1 MKLNIKSISKPVL
14 LFLAIIAI
22 IGSVFIP
29 SMTSSYMLRVLNIT
43 MITYLCVLSV
53 YVLLGMCGQ
62 NSFAQ
67 AGLWG
72 VGSYI
77 TANVMMKFGYP
88 ALVALIVSTIGT
100 ALFAFILGF
109 AFFRLR
115 QYYFTFASV
124 GLMAILSGL
133 FMNWKEVTGGAMGI
147 SDVPDFSIGAFVAD
161 TETSMYFVI
170 ILVCIIVSLLMKVLF
185 HSALG
190 RSFMAIRDNE
200 MAANCLG
207 VNSLL
212 TKSIAFAI
220 SGALCGAA
228 GALYAN
234 LTGYLSY
241 QSFTYQQSTMYL
253 VMIMLGGTVSPIGAI
268 IGTFIISLLQEWV
281 RPLLNYMQLIYG
293 VGIMILM
300 IVQPDGIIGGGKALY
315 ERYINKKQA
324 RSDIKQSL

>member
-1 MKLNIKSISKPVL
+1 MIKGIRSVNFIYL
-14 LFLAIIAI
+14 IIAI
-22 IGSVFIP
+22 VGTALCLALP
-29 SMTSSYMLRVLNIT
+29 NLTSSYMLRVLNVT

-53 YVLLGMCGQ
+53 YVLLGLCGQ

-72 VGSYI
+72 TGSYF
-77 TANVMMKFGYP
+77 TANFVMKLGFAPLY
-88 ALVALIVSTIGT
+88 AFLISILGT
-100 ALFAFILGF
+100 ALLAFVLGF
-109 AFFRLR
+109 FFFRLR

-124 GLMAILSGL
+124 GLMAILNGL

-147 SDVPDFSIGAFVAD
+147 SNIPAFSLAGFAAD
-161 TETSMYFVI
+161 TEIKKYFLILPICVI
-170 ILVCIIVSLLMKVLF
+170 AAICMSWLIRT
-185 HSALG
+185 ALG

-228 GALYAN
+228 GSLYAFMS
-234 LTGYLSY
+234 GYLSF

-253 VMIMLGGTVSPIGAI
+253 VMIMLGGTVSPGGAL
-268 IGTFIISLLQEWV
+268 IGTVIISLMQELV
-281 RPLLNYMQLIYG
+281 RPLQNYMLLIYG

-300 IVQPDGIIGGGKALY
+300 VFQPEGIWGGGKAIHGRLI
-315 ERYINKKQA
+315 EKRKTRAGAGRNQ
-324 RSDIKQSL
+324 